1 MLFQKEIHQINQL
14 TKRFNRDCRKIF
26 AQMQEDI
33 KQTTMTKEEVK
44 ALIDSFGR
52 IRFKSPIIIIFRPSR
67 RHLGK
72 PCQLLNP
79 SIRRLPE
86 CAGTCKYCKVYVIIS
101 HSQFQAEEKT
111 ETESDS
117 SISDC
122 EVKE

>member
-1 MLFQKEIHQINQL
+1 MIL
-14 TKRFNRDCRKIF
+14 
-26 AQMQEDI
+26 
-33 KQTTMTKEEVK
+33 
-44 ALIDSFGR
+44 
-52 IRFKSPIIIIFRPSR
+52 RPPH

-86 CAGTCKYCKVYVIIS
+86 CAGTCKFCEVHLIMAYRL
-101 HSQFQAEEKT
+101 FQAEEKT

-122 EVKE
+122 EVKD

>member
-52 IRFKSPIIIIFRPSR
+52 IR
-67 RHLGK
+67 L
-72 PCQLLNP
+72 
-79 SIRRLPE
+79 
-86 CAGTCKYCKVYVIIS
+86 
-101 HSQFQAEEKT
+101 
-111 ETESDS
+111 
-117 SISDC
+117 
-122 EVKE
+122 